1 MTIFAPVALA
11 MLPRPTGSRPIPIVV
26 TSTIVPP
33 PTLLKWPTSSIASS
47 SLRSRRLVAL
57 LNGSY
62 RMRPR
67 LLSETGSYAL
77 AFAVASTGGWN
88 TTVKSMKRCS
98 CIEVIPTSAGSMSPR
113 TVLTLPFMRFALL
126 VLE

>member
-1 MTIFAPVALA
+1 MK
-11 MLPRPTGSRPIPIVV
+11 LP
-26 TSTIVPP
+26 
-33 PTLLKWPTSSIASS
+33 
-47 SLRSRRLVAL
+47 
-57 LNGSY
+57 NGLY
-62 RMRPR
+62 RTRPR

-113 TVLTLPFMRFALL
+113 TVLTLPFMRIELL
-126 VLE
+126 VLDSDLPRECILCVGSSQYEWDGSARML